1 LELKRLKIPEIPE
14 SEKTPIV
21 FLLLEIIEGQNK
33 IIGQLMDEI
42 ARLKG
47 NPVKPQLKPSTT
59 SKLEKAANKNRL
71 NGGKKK
77 RPIQ

>member
-1 LELKRLKIPEIPE
+1 MELKRLKIPEIPE

-21 FLLLEIIEGQNK
+21 LLLLEIIEGQNK
-33 IIGQLMDEI
+33 IIGQLMAEI

-47 NPVKPQLKPSTT
+47 NQGKPQLKPCTT

-71 NGGKKK
+71 NGGKKNG
-77 RPIQ
+77 